1 MVLSASRVTP
11 WARRV
16 LWHATATINSSG
28 ASGDEFGPT
37 RRDERSTASILGTAA
52 TPRSTALS
60 RDDGSWMELTDRRRP
75 SWWCVLVRTRTRLV
89 SEYPRGDRSYFVD
102 EEVSNFEIDGERLAS
117 SRRRRT
123 HGTLSV
129 HAIVVRRTRRT
140 PRLMTSLG
148 NIVPFVEEEGYPYL
162 VRLLVVSRG
171 SPIAPLALARCCW
184 RSRANLDNFLGF
196 RYRKP
201 LSREALPDFGL
212 VTS

>member
-28 ASGDEFGPT
+28 ASGDDRFGP
-37 RRDERSTASILGTAA
+37 RWHAERSIASNLGTAA
-52 TPRSTALS
+52 TLRSTALIS

-89 SEYPRGDRSYFVD
+89 SEYPLGDCSYFVD

-123 HGTLSV
+123 HGTLFV

-162 VRLLVVSRG
+162 VRLLVVSRR
-171 SPIAPLALARCCW
+171 SPLALARC
-184 RSRANLDNFLGF
+184 RR
-196 RYRKP
+196 R
-201 LSREALPDFGL
+201 
-212 VTS
+212 